1 MNTIVQ
7 NFVKDVLDNAP
18 TGDKEAV
25 IKYLTS
31 HYSFTLDR
39 KVYYTQYFAVRVSY
53 SQRGAFSNTVLSLS
67 ALQKYDKIPFFV
79 ILVRHNA
86 SNVIF
91 LANSSF
97 LSKISHSSKELSMNN
112 IRGSFNGSDIMKECY
127 GLKNSPDNFNE
138 LFAIHTGLD
147 WEDNLSR
154 LVDASSAI
162 KPKSQKFI
170 PNDHEIDVIFDSIN
184 RAQHFV
190 SSTNL
195 SVLEEDLN
203 DRCNKCKE
211 AIVVAS
217 HIENVNLRG
226 RIIEYLITTDDTT
239 RKMLCDA
246 IMDKESLLP
255 EFSTHDDLG
264 DYVRSFDNGNTF
276 TDIKTKVIYLDSAP
290 KAYNVDKFLEKMA
303 EDGSLF
309 FFYII
314 GIDENRIFRTV
325 LCSVYHD
332 ELVDASV
339 VQHHWAGRATRGVV
353 QFSGKALNNI
363 LLRSNFN
370 NQIDQDKAK
379 RYLQM
384 LLDR

>member
-1 MNTIVQ
+1 M
-7 NFVKDVLDNAP
+7 
-18 TGDKEAV
+18 
-25 IKYLTS
+25 
-31 HYSFTLDR
+31 
-39 KVYYTQYFAVRVSY
+39 
-53 SQRGAFSNTVLSLS
+53 
-67 ALQKYDKIPFFV
+67 
-79 ILVRHNA
+79 
-86 SNVIF
+86 
-91 LANSSF
+91 
-97 LSKISHSSKELSMNN
+97 
-112 IRGSFNGSDIMKECY
+112 
-127 GLKNSPDNFNE
+127 
-138 LFAIHTGLD
+138 
-147 WEDNLSR
+147 
-154 LVDASSAI
+154 
-162 KPKSQKFI
+162 
-170 PNDHEIDVIFDSIN
+170 
-184 RAQHFV
+184 
-190 SSTNL
+190 
-195 SVLEEDLN
+195 
-203 DRCNKCKE
+203 
-211 AIVVAS
+211 
-217 HIENVNLRG
+217 NLRG

-370 NQIDQDKAK
+370 NHIDQKKAK
-379 RYLQM
+379 SYLQM